1 MKSVQYFLF
10 LGGNM
15 KLNLNMGNTDRIIRL
30 VLAAIFAVLYFSGAV
45 SGAVGIILLILAVVF
60 ALTSVVGFCPLYLP
74 FKFSTR
80 GK

>member
-1 MKSVQYFLF
+1 
-10 LGGNM
+10 M